1 MLKSIKHMSNSVATT
16 IDLGKKFEVMYN
28 SFDDLLVKCPGLIF
42 DIYADKDNAEI
53 IMHFEF
59 NDRGY
64 EKIFP
69 VDAIKRFKDVT
80 LLIEYLRREVINTLL
95 KVGGVD
101 VD

>member
-1 MLKSIKHMSNSVATT
+1 MSIKHMSDSVATT

-28 SFDDLLVKCPGLIF
+28 SFDDLLEKCPGLIF
-42 DIYADKDNAEI
+42 DIYADDAEI
-53 IMHFEF
+53 IMHFEL

-64 EKIFP
+64 EKIWP
-69 VDAIKRFKDVT
+69 VDAIKAIEYIDP
-80 LLIEYLRREVINTLL
+80 LIDYLRREVINTLI

>member
-1 MLKSIKHMSNSVATT
+1 MSNSVATT

-28 SFDDLLVKCPGLIF
+28 SFDDLLEKYPGLIF
-42 DIYADKDNAEI
+42 DIYADNDNAEI

-64 EKIFP
+64 EKIWP
-69 VDAIKRFKDVT
+69 VDAIKCIEYIVP
-80 LLIEYLRREVINTLL
+80 LIEYLRREVINTLL

>member
-1 MLKSIKHMSNSVATT
+1 MSDSVATT
-16 IDLGKKFEVMYN
+16 IDLDKKFEVMYN
-28 SFDDLLVKCPGLIF
+28 SFDDLLEKCPGLIF
-42 DIYADKDNAEI
+42 DIYADNAEI

-64 EKIFP
+64 EKIWP
-69 VDAIKRFKDVT
+69 VDAIKRCEDVT

-95 KVGGVD
+95 KVGGVN

>member
-1 MLKSIKHMSNSVATT
+1 MSDGVATT

-28 SFDDLLVKCPGLIF
+28 SFDDLLEKCPGLIF
-42 DIYADKDNAEI
+42 DVYADNDNAEI

-64 EKIFP
+64 EKIWS
-69 VDAIKRFKDVT
+69 VDAIKRCEDVT
-80 LLIEYLRREVINTLL
+80 LLIDYLRREVINTLL

>member
-1 MLKSIKHMSNSVATT
+1 MKKSIKHMSDSVATT
-16 IDLGKKFEVMYN
+16 IDLGKKFEVIYN

-42 DIYADKDNAEI
+42 DIYADNAEI

-64 EKIFP
+64 EKIWA

-101 VD
+101 VN